1 MPSSTPSRTAGVCPG
16 AAISSNAPRIR
27 ILWHPLVVPRNAH
40 LWDGSFP
47 SRTRV
52 SKPSSSVSKTSPDC
66 EVPISIS
73 GTAFGTM
80 RLPKVGLIWM
90 SEKVLSVHCSVV
102 QQPEVSKSDL
112 LYHPQACLRPRRRDL
127 RAGQGGLAARR
138 KAALLSCARAHPAA
152 LSRCATR
159 RILSPPALRNRRRK
173 SAPTRPPSRGHALPT
188 PCLDARPVARTT
200 RRCL

>member
-27 ILWHPLVVPRNAH
+27 ILRHPLVGPRNAR

-47 SRTRV
+47 SHIRV
-52 SKPSSSVSKTSPDC
+52 PKPSSSVSKTSPDC

-73 GTAFGTM
+73 GTAVGTT
-80 RLPKVGLIWM
+80 RLPKVGLIWT
-90 SEKVLSVHCSVV
+90 SEKGLSVHCSVV
-102 QQPEVSKSDL
+102 QQPEVSKSAL

-127 RAGQGGLAARR
+127 RAGQGRLAARR
-138 KAALLSCARAHPAA
+138 KAALLSCVRAHPAA

-159 RILSPPALRNRRRK
+159 RILSPPAPRSRRRK
-173 SAPTRPPSRGHALPT
+173 PAPTRPPSRDRALPT
-188 PCLDARPVARTT
+188 PYLDARPVGRTM